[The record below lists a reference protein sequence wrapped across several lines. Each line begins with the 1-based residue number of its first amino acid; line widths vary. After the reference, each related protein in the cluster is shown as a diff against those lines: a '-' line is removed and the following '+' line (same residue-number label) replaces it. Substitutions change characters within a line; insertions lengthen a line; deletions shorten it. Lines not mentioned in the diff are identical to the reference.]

1 MAFPRPRPFSKGAAP
16 RARLSAESTL
26 ERRYIARQPDPQ
38 LVLIISA
45 LLIFGLVF
53 MFSSSAFL
61 GEQTHGDPL
70 YFTKKQ
76 LVFTFGGL
84 MAMLWLAKNYQ
95 KLYKLNPSVYLVS
108 SWVLL
113 AVALVSPGIANVHR
127 WIRLGPIQIQPSEF
141 AKIAVIIYLAREIQD
156 YRGQLAKYGSFPWQ
170 PFGMVLATVVL
181 IALGKDL
188 GTPFM
193 IMLVCFGILAV
204 AGVRLMFLLGGAFL
218 MIPAVI
224 YEIMKHPYRIQRITT
239 FMSPEADPGGKGYQL
254 WNSFMAVGSGGWF
267 GTGMWASKMKLLY
280 LPAPH
285 TDFIFS
291 VMAEELG
298 LIGSAL
304 VIGMF
309 VYLLLRGLSV
319 ARKADTLANSL
330 TALGVTLM
338 LCLQAFYNMA
348 MAIGLVPTKG
358 LPLPFFSYGGSSML
372 STLIMA
378 GILINIS
385 RMRSSG
391 RAGPS

>member
-1 MAFPRPRPFSKGAAP
+1 MLRPRPFSKKAVP
-16 RARLSAESTL
+16 RARLSADSTL
-26 ERRYIARQPDPQ
+26 DHRFKTREPDPQ
-38 LVLIISA
+38 LILVLCA
-45 LLIFGLVF
+45 LLVFGLVF

-70 YFTKKQ
+70 YFAKRQ
-76 LVFTFGGL
+76 LIFTLGGL
-84 MAMLWLAKNYQ
+84 LGMLVLSKHYHRLQDINPAIYVFVSWL
-95 KLYKLNPSVYLVS
+95 
-108 SWVLL
+108 LL
-113 AVALVSPGIANVHR
+113 AAALLSPGIANVHR

-156 YRGQLAKYGSFPWQ
+156 YKGQLAKYGSFPWQ
-170 PFGMVLATVVL
+170 PFGMVLATVAL
-181 IALGKDL
+181 IALGRDL

-193 IMLVCFGILAV
+193 IMCVCFAILAV
-204 AGVRLMFLLGGAFL
+204 AGVRLMFLLGSAAL
-218 MIPAVI
+218 LIPIGV
-224 YEIMKHPYRIQRITT
+224 YEILKHPYRIHRITT

-267 GTGMWASKMKLLY
+267 GTGMGASKMKLMY

-298 LIGSAL
+298 LVGSVA
-304 VIGMF
+304 VIAMF
-309 VYLLLRGLSV
+309 VYLLFRGLSV
-319 ARKADTLANSL
+319 AKKADTLANSL
-330 TALGVTLM
+330 TALGITLM

-348 MAIGLVPTKG
+348 MALGLVPTKG

-372 STLIMA
+372 STLLMA

-385 RMRSSG
+385 KTRSAG
-391 RAGPS
+391 RGGPV

>member
-1 MAFPRPRPFSKGAAP
+1 MLRPRPYSKKAAP
-16 RARLSAESTL
+16 RARLSAENTIDH
-26 ERRYIARQPDPQ
+26 RFRAREADPQ
-38 LVLIISA
+38 LVLVLAA

-61 GEQTHGDPL
+61 GEQTHGDSF
-70 YFTKKQ
+70 YFAKRQ
-76 LVFTFGGL
+76 LIFTVGGL
-84 MAMLWLAKNYQ
+84 LALLALSKNYQ
-95 KLYKLNPSVYLVS
+95 RLQAIQPSAFIFVSWALLV
-108 SWVLL
+108 
-113 AVALVSPGIANVHR
+113 VALLSPGIANVHR

-156 YRGQLAKYGSFPWQ
+156 YKGQLAKYGSFPWQ
-170 PFGMVLATVVL
+170 PFGMVLATVAL

-188 GTPFM
+188 GTPAM
-193 IMLVCFGILAV
+193 ILIVCFGMLAV
-204 AGVRLMFLLGGAFL
+204 AGVRMLFLLGSASL
-218 MIPAVI
+218 LIPVAV
-224 YEIMKHPYRIQRITT
+224 YEILKHPYRIHRITT

-267 GTGMWASKMKLLY
+267 GTGMGASKMKLMY

-298 LIGSAL
+298 LIGSVA
-304 VIGMF
+304 VIAMF
-309 VYLLLRGLSV
+309 VYLLLRGLAA
-319 ARKADTLANSL
+319 ARKADTLSNSL

-348 MAIGLVPTKG
+348 MALGLVPTKG

-378 GILINIS
+378 GILVNIS
-385 RMRSSG
+385 KQRSSS
-391 RAGPS
+391 RAGPA